1 MDARNGQPRSR
12 IRALIP
18 SKRELVFIS
27 SVSNET
33 GMCRIPSTKVMLAVI
48 ELFAMKKRQT
58 ERLINKRKA
67 SVIRPPRPL
76 IRMTFRSSLI
86 NPIL

>member
-1 MDARNGQPRSR
+1 MDARNDQPRSR

-18 SKRELVFIS
+18 SKRELVFMS

-33 GMCRIPSTKVMLAVI
+33 GMCRMPSTKVMLAVM
-48 ELFAMKKRQT
+48 ELFAIKKRQT
-58 ERLINKRKA
+58 ERLMNKRKT
-67 SVIRPPRPL
+67 SVVRPPTPL

>member
-18 SKRELVFIS
+18 AKRELVFIS
-27 SVSNET
+27 SVSKET
-33 GMCRIPSTKVMLAVI
+33 GMCRMPSTKVILAII
-48 ELFAMKKRQT
+48 ELFAMKKRHT
-58 ERLINKRKA
+58 ERLMNKRKT

-76 IRMTFRSSLI
+76 IRMTFRSSFI